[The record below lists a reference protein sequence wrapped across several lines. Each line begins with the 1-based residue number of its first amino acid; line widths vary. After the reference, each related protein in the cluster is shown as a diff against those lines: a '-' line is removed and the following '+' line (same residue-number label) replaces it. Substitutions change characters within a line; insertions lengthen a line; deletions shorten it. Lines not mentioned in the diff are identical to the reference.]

1 MLLAHR
7 LHGPAVRAIQLGAA
21 AAAPANARSRWPP
34 RMRPPATTTT
44 ITLETRITP
53 MAMPLPI
60 ARLNIASKLLA
71 QRPHGPAVRVTRSVA
86 VVFVCSR
93 PPNPALELRHDRWLR
108 AFALRPC
115 SLPSCQSDAIEG
127 RGGGRP
133 APLQCTDRPYR
144 QTKDEGPRHR
154 RITSSV
160 PS

>member
-7 LHGPAVRAIQLGAA
+7 LHGPAVRAMRLGVA

-53 MAMPLPI
+53 TAMPLPI
-60 ARLNIASKLLA
+60 
-71 QRPHGPAVRVTRSVA
+71 RPHGPAVRATRSVA

-133 APLQCTDRPYR
+133 AALQCTDRPYR

-154 RITSSV
+154 RITSRV